1 MDREALRQ
9 TLLEMLEEEKWEKF
23 EGLDESSNLRTDL
36 HLDSVDLVSLVL
48 QIERKFN
55 VDIDS
60 KDLEKIATVGD
71 VLNFVEA
78 HQGTA
83 KVSQAA

>member
-9 TLLEMLEEEKWEKF
+9 TLLEMLEEETWEKY
-23 EGLDESSNLRTDL
+23 EQLDESSNLRTDL

-60 KDLEKIATVGD
+60 KDLEHIATVAD
-71 VLNFVEA
+71 VLNFIEA
-78 HQGTA
+78 HQPAEG
-83 KVSQAA
+83 VSQAA

>member
-9 TLLEMLEEEKWEKF
+9 TLLEMLEEEKWEKY
-23 EGLDESSNLRTDL
+23 ERLDEASNLRTDL

-60 KDLEKIATVGD
+60 KDLEHIVTVGD
-71 VLNFVEA
+71 VLNFIET
-78 HQGTA
+78 H
-83 KVSQAA
+83 QAAPSVSKAA